1 MEKNKLTALEVYTTC
16 VCLGVQRAARGVARR
31 YDEALR
37 STGLTSGQ
45 FTILS
50 SLLRDEPT
58 PIGSLAELLGLDRT
72 TLNRNLRPLESEN
85 LVVTVP
91 DPNDARVRRIQL
103 TSAGRKRLE
112 IAIPLWRKVQSE
124 NNGRIGKQGWE
135 ELRPLLDRLS

>member
-1 MEKNKLTALEVYTTC
+1 MSTKLTASEVYATC

-37 STGLTSGQ
+37 PVGITSGQ

-50 SLLRDEPT
+50 SLLRDNPT

-72 TLNRNLRPLESEN
+72 TLNRNLRPLEADK
-85 LVVTVP
+85 LITTVA

-103 TSAGRKRLE
+103 TLAGRNKLDE
-112 IAIPLWRKVQSE
+112 AIPLWRKVQSQS
-124 NNGRIGKQGWE
+124 NGRLGKTGWQN
-135 ELRPLLDRLS
+135 LRPLLAHLS

>member
-1 MEKNKLTALEVYTTC
+1 MEKNKLTAAEVYATC

-50 SLLRDEPT
+50 SLLREEPT

-85 LVVTVP
+85 LVSTVS
-91 DPNDARVRRIQL
+91 DPKDARVRRVQL
-103 TSAGRKRLE
+103 TSAGRRRLE
-112 IAIPLWRKVQSE
+112 AAIPLWRKIQSDS
-124 NNGRIGKQGWE
+124 NGRLGKTGWQD
-135 ELRPLLDRLS
+135 LRPLLASLS